1 MRVVTCVTT
10 RVAGENTRIPYMVS
24 ELVHSRR
31 TFIRNTGIGLL
42 TFYVSGCEVE
52 MTPQEAREKQI
63 AYSVL
68 TDAEVSTLD
77 ALGEILLPGSAAV
90 GLSHFVDHQLGAA
103 PEEQLLMIKYL
114 GVPAPFAPFYQDGLA
129 ALNELSAT
137 HRSLPFAE
145 LTHADQTELVGQF
158 AQANPDGWQG
168 PPGPFFYFVLRND
181 AVDVVYGTKDG
192 IESLGIP
199 YMAHIEPPSRWG
211 E

>member
-1 MRVVTCVTT
+1 MAQT
-10 RVAGENTRIPYMVS
+10 RRS
-24 ELVHSRR
+24 
-31 TFIRNTGIGLL
+31 FIRNTGVGLL
-42 TFYVSGCEVE
+42 TFYISGCEVE
-52 MTPQEAREKQI
+52 MTPQEAREKEI
-63 AYSVL
+63 AFGVL
-68 TDAEVSTLD
+68 TEGEVSTLD
-77 ALGEILLPGSAAV
+77 ALGEILLPGSAAA
-90 GLSHFVDHQLGAA
+90 GLSHFIDHQLGASI
-103 PEEQLLMIKYL
+103 EDQLLMIKYL
-114 GVPAPFAPFYQDGLA
+114 GVPAPFMPFYQGGLA

>member
-1 MRVVTCVTT
+1 MAQT
-10 RVAGENTRIPYMVS
+10 RRS
-24 ELVHSRR
+24 FL
-31 TFIRNTGIGLL
+31 RNTGVGLL

-52 MTPQEAREKQI
+52 MTPQEARERKI
-63 AYSVL
+63 AYGVL
-68 TDAEVSTLD
+68 TDSEVSTLD
-77 ALGEILLPGSAAV
+77 ALGEILLPGAAAA

-103 PEEQLLMIKYL
+103 PEDQLLMIKYL
-114 GVPAPFAPFYQDGLA
+114 GVPAPFAPFYQGGLA
-129 ALNELSAT
+129 ALNAFSQAQKSKT
-137 HRSLPFAE
+137 FAE
-145 LTHADQTELVGQF
+145 LNQEDQAETVEQF

-181 AVDVVYGTKDG
+181 AVDVVYGKKEG